1 MRDSDC
7 RADHLIKRQGSLL
20 AIIDAQERLLPV
32 IDGREAVVE
41 NIVRLL
47 RFARIIGLPMV
58 VTEQE
63 KLGATV
69 EPIRSQ
75 LEVYEPIPKATFDSF
90 GCLQF
95 KDRLAQMVPQNLILA
110 GVEAHICVAQ
120 TALGGLEEYNVHV
133 VSDAVSS
140 RSPANRQVALNRL
153 ARAGAVITST
163 EMVIYELLVQAGT
176 DEFRSVLP
184 LVK

>member
-1 MRDSDC
+1 MTAARQSD
-7 RADHLIKRQGSLL
+7 RLIKRQESLL
-20 AIIDAQERLLPV
+20 VIIDAQERLLPV
-32 IDGREAVVE
+32 IEGREAVVE
-41 NIVRLL
+41 NIIRLVK
-47 RFARIIGLPMV
+47 FARIIGLPMV

-69 EPIRSQ
+69 EPISSQ
-75 LEVYEPIPKATFDSF
+75 LPAYEPIPKVTFDSF
-90 GCLQF
+90 GCPQF
-95 KDRLAQMVPQNLILA
+95 KDRLAQMAPQNLILA

-120 TALGGLEEYNVHV
+120 TALGGLGEYNIHV
-133 VSDAVSS
+133 VSDAASS
-140 RSPANRQVALNRL
+140 RTPANRKMALDRM

>member
-1 MRDSDC
+1 MTGSDC
-7 RADHLIKRQGSLL
+7 RADRLIRRAESLL
-20 AIIDAQERLLPV
+20 VVIDAQERLLPV
-32 IDGREAVVE
+32 IDGQEAVVE
-41 NIVRLL
+41 NIVRLV

-58 VTEQE
+58 VTEQD

-69 EPIRSQ
+69 EPISSQ
-75 LEVYEPIPKATFDSF
+75 LAVYEPIPKATFDSF

-95 KDRLAQMVPQNLILA
+95 KDRLAQMAPQNLVLA

-120 TALGGLEEYNVHV
+120 TALAGLEEYNIHV
-133 VSDAVSS
+133 VSAAVSS
-140 RSPANRQVALNRL
+140 RNPANRQVALNRL

-163 EMVIYELLVQAGT
+163 EMVIYELMVQAGT

>member
-1 MRDSDC
+1 MTAAASQNDR
-7 RADHLIKRQGSLL
+7 LINRQESLL
-20 AIIDAQERLLPV
+20 VIIDAQERLLPV
-32 IDGREAVVE
+32 IDGQAAVVE
-41 NIVRLL
+41 NIVRLI
-47 RFARIIGLPMV
+47 RFARIIGLPTV
-58 VTEQE
+58 VTEQD

-69 EPIRSQ
+69 EPISSQ
-75 LEVYEPIPKATFDSF
+75 LPAYEPIPKATFDSF

-95 KDRLAQMVPQNLILA
+95 KDRLAQMAPQNLILV

-120 TALGGLEEYNVHV
+120 TVLGGLEEYNIHV
-133 VSDAVSS
+133 VSDATSS
-140 RSPANRQVALNRL
+140 RNPATRQVALNRL

-163 EMVIYELLVQAGT
+163 EMVIYELMVQAGT